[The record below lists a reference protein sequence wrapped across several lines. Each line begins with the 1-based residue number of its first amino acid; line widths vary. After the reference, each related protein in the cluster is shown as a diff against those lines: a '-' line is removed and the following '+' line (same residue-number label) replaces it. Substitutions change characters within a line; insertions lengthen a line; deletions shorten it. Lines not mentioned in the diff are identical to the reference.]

1 MRVYRLITQSR
12 VESGILARATSKK
25 DLDNIIIQAGMFNQK
40 ANDTERNNVLLDLLK
55 QADDKE
61 DDEEA
66 AEEVYNDEQLNEVI
80 ARDDKEFELFQSM
93 D

>member
-1 MRVYRLITQSR
+1 M
-12 VESGILARATSKK
+12 
-25 DLDNIIIQAGMFNQK
+25 
-40 ANDTERNNVLLDLLK
+40 LDLLK